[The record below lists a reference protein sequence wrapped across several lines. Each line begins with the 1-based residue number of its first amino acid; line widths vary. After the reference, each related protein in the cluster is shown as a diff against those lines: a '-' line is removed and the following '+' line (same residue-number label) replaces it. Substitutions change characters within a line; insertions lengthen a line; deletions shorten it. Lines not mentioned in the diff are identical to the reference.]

1 MKEAVQKYLPES
13 SPATDKGHMKRQR
26 KNIRPTKK
34 EENGKRAAAELNL
47 KETAEDMHPRLE
59 HDDSNQVFCF
69 TLNIDPK
76 DGTTYMD
83 CTGKFP
89 IRSLDGMVTIF
100 ILYDWSSN
108 AILAE
113 PIPDVKDVT
122 IMRVFKEKLEYLSNR
137 GFKPK
142 FNILDNI
149 ASKAIVKF
157 LKNEQKIGIQLV
169 EPNNH
174 RANAAERA
182 IQTFKNH
189 MIAGFCTFDSNF
201 LLVLWN
207 KTVRQGQD
215 TLNMLRTAQTHPK
228 ISAYHALEGV
238 HDFN

>member
-1 MKEAVQKYLPES
+1 MPPK
-13 SPATDKGHMKRQR
+13 
-26 KNIRPTKK
+26 
-34 EENGKRAAAELNL
+34 
-47 KETAEDMHPRLE
+47 LE
-59 HDDSNQVFCF
+59 HDDFNKLFCKTF
-69 TLNIDPK
+69 TIDPK

-113 PIPDVKDVT
+113 PIPNVKDVT
-122 IMRVFKEKLEYLSNR
+122 IIRVFKEKLEYLSSR

-149 ASKAIVKF
+149 ASKAIVNF

-174 RANAAERA
+174 LANAAERA

-201 LLVLWN
+201 PLVLWN
-207 KTVRQGQD
+207 KTVR
-215 TLNMLRTAQTHPK
+215 
-228 ISAYHALEGV
+228 
-238 HDFN
+238 

>member
-1 MKEAVQKYLPES
+1 MTS
-13 SPATDKGHMKRQR
+13 
-26 KNIRPTKK
+26 
-34 EENGKRAAAELNL
+34 
-47 KETAEDMHPRLE
+47 
-59 HDDSNQVFCF
+59 
-69 TLNIDPK
+69 
-76 DGTTYMD
+76 
-83 CTGKFP
+83 
-89 IRSLDGMVTIF
+89 
-100 ILYDWSSN
+100 
-108 AILAE
+108 
-113 PIPDVKDVT
+113 
-122 IMRVFKEKLEYLSNR
+122 R

-157 LKNEQKIGIQLV
+157 LRDERKIGIQLV

-201 LLVLWN
+201 PIALWSR
-207 KTVRQGQD
+207 TVRQGQD
-215 TLNMLRTAQTHPK
+215 TLNMLQTARTHPK

>member
-1 MKEAVQKYLPES
+1 MF
-13 SPATDKGHMKRQR
+13 
-26 KNIRPTKK
+26 KK
-34 EENGKRAAAELNL
+34 
-47 KETAEDMHPRLE
+47 
-59 HDDSNQVFCF
+59 
-69 TLNIDPK
+69 
-76 DGTTYMD
+76 
-83 CTGKFP
+83 
-89 IRSLDGMVTIF
+89 
-100 ILYDWSSN
+100 
-108 AILAE
+108 
-113 PIPDVKDVT
+113 
-122 IMRVFKEKLEYLSNR
+122 KLEYLSNR

-201 LLVLWN
+201 PLVLWN

-238 HDFN
+238 HDFNRVPFAPPGGRWTIFNPPEARGS

>member
-1 MKEAVQKYLPES
+1 M
-13 SPATDKGHMKRQR
+13 
-26 KNIRPTKK
+26 
-34 EENGKRAAAELNL
+34 
-47 KETAEDMHPRLE
+47 KETAEDMHPQLE
-59 HDDSNQVFCF
+59 HDDFNHLFCATF
-69 TLNIDPK
+69 TIDPK
-76 DGTTYMD
+76 NGTSHMD

-113 PIPDVKDVT
+113 PIPNVKDET
-122 IMRVFKEKLEYLSNR
+122 IIRAFKEKLEYLPSR

-149 ASKAIVKF
+149 ASKAIVIF

-169 EPNNH
+169 GPNNQ

-189 MIAGFCTFDSNF
+189 LIAGICTFGSNF
-201 LLVLWN
+201 PLVLWN

-215 TLNMLRTAQTHPK
+215 TLNMLRTARTHPK
-228 ISAYHALEGV
+228 ISAYHALEGAETAFAIGRRDLGGRSRRALLA
-238 HDFN
+238 HDFV